1 MHRCWAARSAA
12 SGKRKRPPAQRKIFG
27 FHNPHYRFP
36 DTELSGIR
44 ARTPRQNTDF
54 VPGISDFWRSAAV
67 SAPQAKILRF
77 RTPKVSILASFEP
90 PTGAAGGKFCGRPGG
105 ALCIG
110 QTGGAR
116 PKSPF
121 AVHWPAEG
129 VARKMPF
136 TLAYPGPRM
145 YTPGIYD
152 CTSVFL
158 LKSRSERA
166 GYARLLFGFG
176 AVP

>member
-1 MHRCWAARSAA
+1 MVLGYSVKGDSKVKKFLCDFLGGELAPLRGASGRCAARSAA

-77 RTPKVSILASFEP
+77 RTLR
-90 PTGAAGGKFCGRPGG
+90 TLAGGERG
-105 ALCIG
+105 ALR
-110 QTGGAR
+110 QAR
-116 PKSPF
+116 
-121 AVHWPAEG
+121 VR
-129 VARKMPF
+129 RKF
-136 TLAYPGPRM
+136 
-145 YTPGIYD
+145 
-152 CTSVFL
+152 
-158 LKSRSERA
+158 
-166 GYARLLFGFG
+166 
-176 AVP
+176 